1 MKNMQSQFWPMQ
13 DKLAGGHYIWDET
26 TAKATFDYS
35 VAIFGTDDRFSK
47 SQWFA

>member
-1 MKNMQSQFWPMQ
+1 MQ

-26 TAKATFDYS
+26 TAKAAFDYS